1 MNVQMRLKNLER
13 KIQQVNKTE
22 AVGSHILS
30 RDGEGLYQY
39 RWVNGVSAKVRI
51 TQEEIHRIYN
61 STYPRSPLIVIDIAP
76 EEEPITL
83 VVSKA
88 SAPEEKN

>member
-22 AVGSHILS
+22 AVGSHILEE
-30 RDGEGLYQY
+30 DGEGFCQRRL
-39 RWVNGVSAKVRI
+39 VNGVLTKVRI

-76 EEEPITL
+76 E
-83 VVSKA
+83 
-88 SAPEEKN
+88 